1 MLCSL
6 KWVLTEWSR
15 LARYCIFVASLML
28 LLGVKLLCI
37 SLLSSAT
44 CSGDNTEE
52 RKVVSGN
59 FSSCSTVMFM
69 YWSSPISS
77 FSGLS
82 VSASQP
88 HPRYRCRS
96 SKFRSTTVNHIC
108 VVGGSV
114 RLRTQSAS
122 KPNLL
127 CHSRR
132 PQLREWVCSASATEA
147 QSAKRVFA
155 DEQQTDQGCS

>member
-1 MLCSL
+1 VQLEMGAYRMEQAC
-6 KWVLTEWSR
+6 KVLH
-15 LARYCIFVASLML
+15 IVASLML

-77 FSGLS
+77 FSGL
-82 VSASQP
+82 
-88 HPRYRCRS
+88 
-96 SKFRSTTVNHIC
+96 
-108 VVGGSV
+108 
-114 RLRTQSAS
+114 
-122 KPNLL
+122 
-127 CHSRR
+127 
-132 PQLREWVCSASATEA
+132 
-147 QSAKRVFA
+147 
-155 DEQQTDQGCS
+155 